1 MKYFILYVKQT
12 LRFVL
17 KPLSFVPAII
27 MMCVI
32 FMFSEQNGQESD
44 QLSYKVGVKV
54 FTVANETL
62 DKGWTSEHLEDFSLR
77 S

>member
-1 MKYFILYVKQT
+1 
-12 LRFVL
+12 
-17 KPLSFVPAII
+17 
-27 MMCVI
+27 
-32 FMFSEQNGQESD
+32 MFSEQNGQESD